1 MHGLAFNI
9 NTDLNYFKHIVPCG
23 IDDKAVT
30 SLAHEVGHQV
40 KMDVVKSLMKEKMAS
55 LFNLQFFNV

>member
-1 MHGLAFNI
+1 
-9 NTDLNYFKHIVPCG
+9 
-23 IDDKAVT
+23 
-30 SLAHEVGHQV
+30 LAHEVGHQV

>member
-1 MHGLAFNI
+1 
-9 NTDLNYFKHIVPCG
+9 VPCG